1 MLLVLHKYGKRV
13 ESYPHVP
20 LLFPPWTMAFR
31 YLYDVSWHT
40 TIPTPTILTKTRP
53 VVVVAVA
60 LWASLT
66 SHPAMPISTL
76 HGVVQSTPPWMQEWQ
91 PNT

>member
-1 MLLVLHKYGKRV
+1 MDHGI
-13 ESYPHVP
+13 P
-20 LLFPPWTMAFR
+20 L
-31 YLYDVSWHT
+31 LYDVSWHT

-76 HGVVQSTPPWMQEWQ
+76 HGVVQSTPPWMQFGSQ
-91 PNT
+91 TPVPKKN